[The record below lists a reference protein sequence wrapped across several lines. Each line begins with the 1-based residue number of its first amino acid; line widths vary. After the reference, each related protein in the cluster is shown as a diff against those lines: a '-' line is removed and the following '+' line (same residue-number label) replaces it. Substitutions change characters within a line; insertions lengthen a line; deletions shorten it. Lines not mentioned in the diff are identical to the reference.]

1 MKNHKLSIAIALFGL
16 LIITFSSCEKKED
29 NPPYV
34 GTWVNIQSMDIFEV
48 GMPIPVRTTII
59 LSKSTIEYMIAIEL
73 DDQFEDV
80 GGMKGNITVT
90 EDFFILTPTSLGSI
104 NESEV
109 IVWINK
115 GEPGWEDELADWEM
129 DETES
134 AEYQLEGNTLTLSI
148 DDTPTV
154 FTRQ

>member
-1 MKNHKLSIAIALFGL
+1 MKNHKLSTAFALFGL
-16 LIITFSSCEKKED
+16 LIITFSSCKKEED
-29 NPPYV
+29 NPLYV
-34 GTWVNIQSMDIFEV
+34 GTWVNIQSLDIFEV

-59 LSKSTIEYMIAIEL
+59 LSKSTINYTVAIQL

-90 EDFFILTPTSLGSI
+90 EDVFILTPTSLGTI

-115 GEPGWEDELADWEM
+115 GEPGWEEALADWEM
-129 DETES
+129 DETET
-134 AEYQLEGNTLTLSI
+134 AEYYLEGNSLTLSI